1 MENLLRKEFPIVSY
15 HLDPTGK
22 ARLTTLANFF
32 QEVAYQHAN
41 RLGFGYRD
49 LKKNR
54 TLWVLSRL
62 RIRMERYPVWDEV
75 VTVETWHRGMEK
87 LFGMRDFRV
96 KDQQGRVLGVA
107 GSAWLIVDMDT
118 RRPVRPDRS
127 LLQSDRGT
135 DAVFE
140 QPLQKIEFAEL
151 TEPETARS
159 VVHSDLD
166 IVGHVNNVKYIEW
179 CMDVASADL
188 VEPPPVR
195 EFEINYLH
203 EAMPGDRIGIAMQRS
218 NPGDLLFS
226 ARKEGDNVEI
236 FRARIAF
243 DQRTE

>member
-1 MENLLRKEFPIVSY
+1 MVNLYQKEFPVLSY
-15 HLDPTGK
+15 HLDPAGK

-32 QEVAYQHAN
+32 QEMAYQHAN

-54 TLWVLSRL
+54 TLWVLSRM
-62 RIRMERYPVWDEV
+62 RIRMNRYPVWDEV

-96 KDQQGRVLGVA
+96 RDQQGRVLGVA

-118 RRPVRPDRS
+118 RRPIRPDSS
-127 LLQSDRGT
+127 LMQSNRGT
-135 DAVFE
+135 EAVFD
-140 QPLQKIEFAEL
+140 QPLQKIEPVEFP
-151 TEPETARS
+151 EPMTVRS

-179 CMDVASADL
+179 CIDAACVNL
-188 VEPPPVR
+188 EEPSMIR

-203 EAMPGDRIGIAMQRS
+203 EALPGERIGIAKQV
-218 NPGDLLFS
+218 NEGGDLYFS
-226 ARKEGDNVEI
+226 ARKENGGNEI
-236 FRARIAF
+236 FRARLTF
-243 DQRTE
+243 DQGPE